1 MELIIFGGGRWAKE
15 IYNEAKKIKK
25 IKKIFFLT
33 KNKNFLINRDK
44 TNSNIIVLKK
54 FTKKILK
61 KNSKIIICNKVENHN
76 KILKKIISFKNDIL
90 IEKPLFLNTKSLT
103 LLKNKKNIYFSNV
116 FAFDTCLILFAKKLK
131 RKKIIKSEII
141 WCDKKKEFRRGIY
154 KTHNYKINYTF
165 DVFSHLITLAKF
177 TGFNEFD
184 SKNNF
189 NIKIFKKNFS
199 IFQIFSN
206 NITFIFKVNRV
217 DSQRKRLIRCS
228 DNSKIYEINFTKNI
242 IINKKKTSFKSSKI
256 HRFSYKS
263 SQNLYRM
270 IKSFIF
276 KDNNLKNLSIEN
288 GINSLKLY
296 NKFFGKL

>member
-25 IKKIFFLT
+25 IKKFFFIT
-33 KNKNFLINRDK
+33 KNKNFLKNRDK
-44 TNSNIIVLKK
+44 ANSNTIVLKK
-54 FTKKILK
+54 FKKNILK
-61 KNSKIIICNKVENHN
+61 KKSKIIICNKVENHN
-76 KILKKIISFKNDIL
+76 IILKKIINFKNDIL
-90 IEKPLFLNTKSLT
+90 IEKPLFLNAKSLT
-103 LLKNKKNIYFSNV
+103 LVKNKKNIYFSNV
-116 FAFDTCLILFAKKLK
+116 FAFDKYLIFFSKKLK

-141 WCDKKKEFRRGIY
+141 WSDKEKEFRRGMY

-177 TGFNEFD
+177 TGLNEFN
-184 SKNNF
+184 SINNF
-189 NIKIFKKNFS
+189 IIKRFKKNFS

-206 NITFIFKVNRV
+206 NINYIFKVNRV

-228 DNSKIYEINFTKNI
+228 DNLRKYEINFSKNI
-242 IINKKKTSFKSSKI
+242 IMGKKKTSFKFVKT

-276 KDNNLKNLSIEN
+276 KDSNLKNLSIEN
-288 GINSLKLY
+288 GINCLKLY
-296 NKFFGKL
+296 YKIFGKL